1 MRLEARSTKRATFD
15 SGSAETQK
23 LLNDAAAHATIAHRL
38 PAAPGRRHP
47 RFYEGRCYQELG
59 DTKQALVA
67 YDQLIADLPDGDPAF
82 RQLKTQTMRYAL
94 ECWLQD
100 KNYVAAV
107 DKSLAWS
114 KSARAANCKI
124 PIGWP

>member
-1 MRLEARSTKRATFD
+1 MRRRSATNCAPTSRSAWPASLRDFTKVVAIRNWAT
-15 SGSAETQK
+15 
-23 LLNDAAAHATIAHRL
+23 R
-38 PAAPGRRHP
+38 
-47 RFYEGRCYQELG
+47 
-59 DTKQALVA
+59 KQALVA